1 VQGGGRLAAATGAV
15 PSLSQLLPAACELAC
30 ASGGACPDQRHGLRQ
45 AVAALHASDGGGTD
59 GSRLDA
65 ARGAA
70 LSRAVVAPA
79 SRGVSQPGGGTPPEE
94 GA

>member
-1 VQGGGRLAAATGAV
+1 MSVVANLPITEVEGHYQFLLASYQLTRAVAT
-15 PSLSQLLPAACELAC
+15 
-30 ASGGACPDQRHGLRQ
+30 ASADPWDGLRQ

-70 LSRAVVAPA
+70 LPRAAVATTSA
-79 SRGVSQPGGGTPPEE
+79 GVRQREQGRERRVAGS
-94 GA
+94 